1 MIADAPDCMNRGVML
16 GVDVARLSIFAKKES
31 DAWEAR
37 GAFYP
42 ITPRRMRFSPAK
54 ISTMSVAR

>member
-1 MIADAPDCMNRGVML
+1 MNRGVML